1 MLNQNPLFGIWT
13 TPITP
18 ESTVKKRLPTTSEVL
33 VINVFQP
40 TFAMQT
46 NNKLSKL
53 RIRSGNA
60 AHAISASSAWKPTS
74 ESKSVFAPKAAKTVN
89 WKRPKISNDPVVYQ
103 DTQSLG
109 NLT

>member
-33 VINVFQP
+33 VSTVFQP
-40 TFAMQT
+40 TLAMQT
-46 NNKLSKL
+46 GNKLGKL

-60 AHAISASSAWKPTS
+60 ATQISSSSAWKPTS
-74 ESKSVFAPKAAKTVN
+74 ASKNVFAPKAAKTVN
-89 WKRPKISNDPVVYQ
+89 WKR
-103 DTQSLG
+103 
-109 NLT
+109 